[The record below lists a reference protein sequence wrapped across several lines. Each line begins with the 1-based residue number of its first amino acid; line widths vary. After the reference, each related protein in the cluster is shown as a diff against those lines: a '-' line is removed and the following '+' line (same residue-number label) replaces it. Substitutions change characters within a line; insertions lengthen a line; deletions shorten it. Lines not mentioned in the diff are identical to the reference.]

1 MAGKNVNKVV
11 VNGSTIFDLTGVTV
25 TPETL
30 AKGVTAH
37 DKSGAQITGTAETGV
52 GDGTGTL
59 VFAEASASTLKYKA
73 GNAPTDRYVG
83 YLYHS
88 SYPVGIKSD
97 HTLTILLNMVGLI
110 CGEDS
115 DNDVTYTSGKW
126 YKLLKIPESDA
137 PTEDI
142 NMGSFLER
150 GAKWSFMSFKVDT
163 SGVIYVK
170 SNCSSDLK
178 VDETGVG
185 LWGAATV
192 RWN

>member
-1 MAGKNVNKVV
+1 MADKNVNKVV

-59 VFAEASASTLKYKA
+59 VFAEASARTLEYEA
-73 GNAPTDRYVG
+73 GNAPTDSYVG

-88 SYPVGIKSD
+88 RYPVGIKSD

-110 CGEDS
+110 CGKD
-115 DNDVTYTSGKW
+115 DDHDVTYTSGKW
-126 YKLLKIPESDA
+126 YKLLKIPKSDA
-137 PTEDI
+137 PPENI
-142 NMGSFLER
+142 NMGSFLQH
-150 GAKWSFMSFKVDT
+150 GDTWSFMSFKVDT

-170 SNCSSDLK
+170 SNCSDDLD
-178 VDETGVG
+178 VDHTGVG
-185 LWGAATV
+185 FWGAATV